1 MSRVNLQL
9 LLVVISVNL
18 LLLESCRSFK
28 SVHFSNQLKKDTVS
42 FSGELNMDSR
52 IAGVRVLGPYTL
64 NISGSLSNV
73 QQKKWNAV
81 VNEDSD
87 RIKFMICKDGTC
99 ANAEGAYYTKTK
111 VTSLAVI
118 SPDDKVTR
126 IKAEKIFGSVNYLG
140 DTPGFEV
147 NITKGG
153 TGSLNLTLGLVTIRP
168 INKKSSYGK
177 LPYGVGLEFILDEKV
192 IGSFIHQREFITIVL
207 KDELSEK
214 NKMILTAV
222 AVCLMNKSNTIRIL

>member
-1 MSRVNLQL
+1 MSRVPLPL
-9 LLVVISVNL
+9 LFVVISVNL
-18 LLLESCRSFK
+18 LLLVSCRSFI
-28 SVHFSNQLKKDTVS
+28 SVHFSNQLKKDTTS

-64 NISGSLSNV
+64 NISGGLSNV
-73 QQKKWNAV
+73 QQKKGTAV
-81 VNEDSD
+81 VNVDNN
-87 RIKFMICKDGTC
+87 RIEFMICKDGTC
-99 ANAEGAYYTKTK
+99 ANAEGSYYTKTK
-111 VTSLAVI
+111 VTSLDAI
-118 SPDDKVTR
+118 RPNNKITR

-153 TGSLNLTLGLVTIRP
+153 TGSLNLTAGLVTIRP

-177 LPYGVGLEFILDEKV
+177 LPYGVGLEFVLDKKV
-192 IGSFIHQREFITIVL
+192 IGSFIQQNESITIVL
-207 KDELSEK
+207 KNELTEK

-222 AVCLMNKSNTIRIL
+222 AVCLMNKSNMIRVL

>member
-1 MSRVNLQL
+1 MSRVNLPL
-9 LLVVISVNL
+9 LFVVISVNL
-18 LLLESCRSFK
+18 LLLVSCRSFK
-28 SVHFSNQLKKDTVS
+28 TVHFSNELKTDTIL

-87 RIKFMICKDGTC
+87 RIEFMICKDGAC
-99 ANAEGAYYTKTK
+99 ANAEGSYFKKTKTSSFQLFGPNSK
-111 VTSLAVI
+111 VSRV
-118 SPDDKVTR
+118 
-126 IKAEKIFGSVNYLG
+126 KAEKIFGSVSYSG

-147 NITKGG
+147 DISKGG

-168 INKKSSYGK
+168 INKKSKYGK
-177 LPYGVGLEFILDEKV
+177 LPYGVGLEFILDKKV
-192 IGSFIHQREFITIVL
+192 IGSFIQQNESITIVL
-207 KDELSEK
+207 KNELSEK

-222 AVCLMNKSNTIRIL
+222 AVCLMNKSNTVRII

>member
-1 MSRVNLQL
+1 MKRVNLPL
-9 LLVVISVNL
+9 LFVLISINL
-18 LLLESCRSFK
+18 LLLVSCRSFK
-28 SVHFSNQLKKDTVS
+28 TVHFSNELKTDTIL

-64 NISGSLSNV
+64 NISGSLSNIK
-73 QQKKWNAV
+73 QNKGIAV

-87 RIKFMICKDGTC
+87 RIEFMICKDGTC
-99 ANAEGAYYTKTK
+99 ANAEGSYYTKTK
-111 VTSLAVI
+111 TTSLDLI
-118 SPDDKVTR
+118 GQDNKITR
-126 IKAEKIFGSVNYLG
+126 IKAEKIFGSVNYSG

-147 NITKGG
+147 NIAKGG

-177 LPYGVGLEFILDEKV
+177 LPYGVGLEFILDQKV
-192 IGSFIHQREFITIVL
+192 IGSFIQQQEFITIVL
-207 KDELSEK
+207 KNDLSEK

-222 AVCLMNKSNTIRIL
+222 AVCLMNRSNSVRIL

>member
-1 MSRVNLQL
+1 MRRVNLQL
-9 LLVVISVNL
+9 LFVVISFNL
-18 LLLESCRSFK
+18 LLLVSCRSFK
-28 SVHFSNQLKKDTVS
+28 TVRFSNQLKKDTIS

-73 QQKKWNAV
+73 KQKKGIAV

-87 RIKFMICKDGTC
+87 RIEFMICKDGAC
-99 ANAEGAYYTKTK
+99 ANAEGSYYTKTK
-111 VTSLAVI
+111 VTSLDAI
-118 SPDDKVTR
+118 SPNSKITR
-126 IKAEKIFGSVNYLG
+126 VKAEKIFGSVTYSG

-177 LPYGVGLEFILDEKV
+177 LPYGVGLEFLLDQKV
-192 IGSFIHQREFITIVL
+192 IGSFIQQNEFITIVL
-207 KDELSEK
+207 KNELSEK

-222 AVCLMNKSNTIRIL
+222 AVCLMNKSNAIRIL